1 MRDYIILFRRV
12 WQQFGDADILVP
24 GIVARA
30 VINADLDTAVL
41 GKLCFERHPERREKG
56 FSPHLSLIR
65 HSGVAPTPT
74 VYLILNGSCS
84 DTCAFALVPPH
95 AITEAAAIPTMALL
109 VVPMMLKFG

>member
-1 MRDYIILFRRV
+1 MRDYIIFTRCWRR
-12 WQQFGDADILVP
+12 WCFGDTDIFVL
-24 GIVARA
+24 GIAAGA

-41 GKLCFERHPERREKG
+41 NCASNDTPNVGKKG

-65 HSGVAPTPT
+65 HSGVVPTPT

-95 AITEAAAIPTMALL
+95 AITETAAILTMALI
-109 VVPMMLKFG
+109 VVPMM